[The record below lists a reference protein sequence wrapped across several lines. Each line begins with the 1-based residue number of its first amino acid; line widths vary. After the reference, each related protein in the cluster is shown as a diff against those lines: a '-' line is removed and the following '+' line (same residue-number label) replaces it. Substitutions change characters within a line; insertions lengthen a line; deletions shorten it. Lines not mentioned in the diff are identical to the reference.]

1 MEKFRKFSILL
12 RGFAPFVS
20 EIRYEKGEEDLEL
33 SFSLQG
39 KELAAKDL
47 SFKRGSATPRLTIIV
62 AANKENEQ

>member
-20 EIRYEKGEEDLEL
+20 EIRYGKGTEDLEL

-39 KELAAKDL
+39 KEISAKDL
-47 SFKRGSATPRLTIIV
+47 SFKRGSTTPHLTIIV